1 MSHIFTEAK
10 LEQAIIELLGQHTNN
25 AGQTCY
31 PHYLGITIPRKNN
44 SEVLIVDDLRQYLA
58 KQYQADGITDGEI
71 TKIVQQLQSLPASD
85 LYQSNKTFCHWL
97 SNGFLLKRE
106 DRNQKDLYIEL
117 IDTQTLPDQLV
128 KLFAGEV

>member
-71 TKIVQQLQSLPASD
+71 TKIVQ
-85 LYQSNKTFCHWL
+85 
-97 SNGFLLKRE
+97 
-106 DRNQKDLYIEL
+106 
-117 IDTQTLPDQLV
+117 
-128 KLFAGEV
+128 

>member
-10 LEQAIIELLGQHTNN
+10 LEQAIIELLGQHANN

-71 TKIVQQLQSLPASD
+71 TRIVQQLQSLLRVISTKATKPSAIGSVTAF
-85 LYQSNKTFCHWL
+85 YSSVKIATKKTYISN
-97 SNGFLLKRE
+97 LLILKPCPT
-106 DRNQKDLYIEL
+106 N
-117 IDTQTLPDQLV
+117 
-128 KLFAGEV
+128 